1 MSRSKLFSKNS
12 KRTGNR
18 SHGCRCSCICL
29 PAAESNR
36 YFHLLERHPYL
47 CSLFVCLLLN
57 ALYFG
62 GEAYLAQNAVLLETL
77 ALLAAGAAVLW
88 RLVRYQPQKK
98 PAAVCVSV
106 GYTLLV
112 LAGAWCYHEARHSGL
127 WVLVGGCAVLSG
139 LFWLTRKQYHNQRRR
154 VSLLLLGT
162 SFLLKFFYVCYTP
175 ITRRQ
180 HDVGKFGDADNHAGY
195 ITYLLQHHQLPDF
208 DPRGHW
214 QFYHPPLH
222 HMISALWL
230 WLSEHVFG
238 ISNAAAQ
245 ESLQTLSLFYA
256 MAIVITA
263 YRILRHFRLEGIALY
278 APLAV
283 VAFHPSFIL
292 FSGSI
297 NNDALSVVFILG
309 AVLWTLKWYEK
320 QTWEGIVKIAL
331 CIGLGMMTKLS
342 AAMVAIPVAAVFLV
356 VLIRQLRQ
364 RNWRILG
371 QFGGFAVI
379 CFPLGLWYPVRNLV
393 RFGVPL
399 TYVQE
404 MPENSVQ
411 YLGKQSFFSRILD
424 FSPHQVA
431 SVFEQWVQR
440 TGGSYNEYNP
450 LIALL
455 KNAMFGEYINEY
467 TLDCSLWRIL
477 TGVVLFWLNVVLA
490 AAAFAA
496 MLWLCGKREQTGGRL
511 PKLFLVLFYAVLMG
525 GFYQLSA
532 AEPFTCSMNYRYIT
546 PTCVIGAVFLGLA
559 FQRLRNGKKPVC
571 RWLCGIGWTL
581 CGCFAAC
588 AAAFYIGLGLIS

>member
-1 MSRSKLFSKNS
+1 
-12 KRTGNR
+12 
-18 SHGCRCSCICL
+18 
-29 PAAESNR
+29 
-36 YFHLLERHPYL
+36 
-47 CSLFVCLLLN
+47 
-57 ALYFG
+57 
-62 GEAYLAQNAVLLETL
+62 
-77 ALLAAGAAVLW
+77 
-88 RLVRYQPQKK
+88 
-98 PAAVCVSV
+98 
-106 GYTLLV
+106 
-112 LAGAWCYHEARHSGL
+112 
-127 WVLVGGCAVLSG
+127 
-139 LFWLTRKQYHNQRRR
+139 
-154 VSLLLLGT
+154 
-162 SFLLKFFYVCYTP
+162 
-175 ITRRQ
+175 
-180 HDVGKFGDADNHAGY
+180 
-195 ITYLLQHHQLPDF
+195 
-208 DPRGHW
+208 
-214 QFYHPPLH
+214 
-222 HMISALWL
+222 MISALWL

-263 YRILRHFRLEGIALY
+263 YRILRHFRLEGMALY
-278 APLAV
+278 VPLAV

-356 VLIRQLRQ
+356 VLARQLRQ

-371 QFGGFAVI
+371 QLGGFAVI

-411 YLGKQSFFSRILD
+411 YLGEQLFLSRILD

-477 TGVVLFWLNVVLA
+477 TGVVLFRLNVVLA
-490 AAAFAA
+490 AAALAA
-496 MLWLCGKREQTGGRL
+496 MLWLCGKRVQRSVRMPPIQIMVCTAAEAVSG
-511 PKLFLVLFYAVLMG
+511 AVLRG
-525 GFYQLSA
+525 ADGRILSA
-532 AEPFTCSMNYRYIT
+532 FRGGTFYLFHELPLYYADLCHRGS
-546 PTCVIGAVFLGLA
+546 VSGAGIPAAPERKKARVPLALRHRLDVVRLLRGMCGGVLHRAGVGQLGKWENRQGTGSAGFL
-559 FQRLRNGKKPVC
+559 FHVKQ
-571 RWLCGIGWTL
+571 
-581 CGCFAAC
+581 
-588 AAAFYIGLGLIS
+588 

>member
-62 GEAYLAQNAVLLETL
+62 GEAYLAQNAVLLATL

-263 YRILRHFRLEGIALY
+263 YRILRHFRLEGMALY

-356 VLIRQLRQ
+356 VLVRQLRQ

-399 TYVQE
+399 NYVQE
-404 MPENSVQ
+404 MSVKSDQ
-411 YLGKQSFFSRILD
+411 YLGDQSFLSRVLD

-431 SVFEQWVQR
+431 KVFEQWLHYDAS
-440 TGGSYNEYNP
+440 GYNEYNP
-450 LIALL
+450 LITLL
-455 KNAMFGEYINEY
+455 KNAVFGEYINQY
-467 TLDCSLWRIL
+467 TVDGQPLAFSL
-477 TGVVLFWLNVVLA
+477 GVALFWTEVLLA

-496 MLWLCGKREQTGGRL
+496 MVWMFWRRHKTLGRL
-511 PKLFLVLFYAVLMG
+511 PGLFLAGFYGVLLFS
-525 GFYQLSA
+525 FYQLAASA
-532 AEPFTCSMNYRYIT
+532 PFTCSMNYRYIT

-559 FQRLRNGKKPVC
+559 FQRLRQIEKPVC
-571 RWLCGIGWTL
+571 RWLYRIGYAL
-581 CGCFAAC
+581 CGGFAVFAAL
-588 AAAFYIGLGLIS
+588 FYVKLGMIS

>member
-1 MSRSKLFSKNS
+1 M
-12 KRTGNR
+12 
-18 SHGCRCSCICL
+18 
-29 PAAESNR
+29 
-36 YFHLLERHPYL
+36 
-47 CSLFVCLLLN
+47 CLLLN

-106 GYTLLV
+106 VYTLLV

-263 YRILRHFRLEGIALY
+263 YRILRHFRLEGMALY
-278 APLAV
+278 VPLAV
-283 VAFHPSFIL
+283 VAFHPGFIL

-320 QTWEGIVKIAL
+320 QTWGGHRENCPLHRAGHDDKA
-331 CIGLGMMTKLS
+331 
-342 AAMVAIPVAAVFLV
+342 
-356 VLIRQLRQ
+356 
-364 RNWRILG
+364 
-371 QFGGFAVI
+371 FGGNGGNTGGGGLSGGAGTAAAAEKLADPRAVRRI
-379 CFPLGLWYPVRNLV
+379 CSDLFPAGTVVSGAESGAVRRTADLCAGNA
-393 RFGVPL
+393 
-399 TYVQE
+399 
-404 MPENSVQ
+404 
-411 YLGKQSFFSRILD
+411 GKLCAVSGEQSFFSRILD

-532 AEPFTCSMNYRYIT
+532 AEP
-546 PTCVIGAVFLGLA
+546 L
-559 FQRLRNGKKPVC
+559 PVP
-571 RWLCGIGWTL
+571 
-581 CGCFAAC
+581 
-588 AAAFYIGLGLIS
+588 

>member
-47 CSLFVCLLLN
+47 CSLFLCLLLN

-106 GYTLLV
+106 VYTLLV

-263 YRILRHFRLEGIALY
+263 YRILRHFRLEGMALY

-283 VAFHPSFIL
+283 VAFHPGFIL
-292 FSGSI
+292 FSGTSRCG
-297 NNDALSVVFILG
+297 DQSVDSHPETDGHGIDEILDR
-309 AVLWTLKWYEK
+309 KY
-320 QTWEGIVKIAL
+320 Q
-331 CIGLGMMTKLS
+331 
-342 AAMVAIPVAAVFLV
+342 
-356 VLIRQLRQ
+356 RQ
-364 RNWRILG
+364 RFHGILADPG
-371 QFGGFAVI
+371 NKITVYYI
-379 CFPLGLWYPVRNLV
+379 I
-393 RFGVPL
+393 
-399 TYVQE
+399 E
-404 MPENSVQ
+404 
-411 YLGKQSFFSRILD
+411 
-424 FSPHQVA
+424 
-431 SVFEQWVQR
+431 
-440 TGGSYNEYNP
+440 
-450 LIALL
+450 LL
-455 KNAMFGEYINEY
+455 KYHAQKH
-467 TLDCSLWRIL
+467 R
-477 TGVVLFWLNVVLA
+477 
-490 AAAFAA
+490 
-496 MLWLCGKREQTGGRL
+496 
-511 PKLFLVLFYAVLMG
+511 
-525 GFYQLSA
+525 
-532 AEPFTCSMNYRYIT
+532 YRKA
-546 PTCVIGAVFLGLA
+546 P
-559 FQRLRNGKKPVC
+559 
-571 RWLCGIGWTL
+571 
-581 CGCFAAC
+581 
-588 AAAFYIGLGLIS
+588 

>member
-98 PAAVCVSV
+98 PTAVCVSV
-106 GYTLLV
+106 VYTLLV

-245 ESLQTLSLFYA
+245 ESLQTLPLFYA

-263 YRILRHFRLEGIALY
+263 YRILRHFRLEGMALY
-278 APLAV
+278 VPLAV

-320 QTWEGIVKIAL
+320 QTWESIVKIAL

-356 VLIRQLRQ
+356 VLARQLRQ

-371 QFGGFAVI
+371 QLGGFAVI

-411 YLGKQSFFSRILD
+411 YLGEQSCL
-424 FSPHQVA
+424 
-431 SVFEQWVQR
+431 
-440 TGGSYNEYNP
+440 
-450 LIALL
+450 
-455 KNAMFGEYINEY
+455 
-467 TLDCSLWRIL
+467 
-477 TGVVLFWLNVVLA
+477 
-490 AAAFAA
+490 
-496 MLWLCGKREQTGGRL
+496 
-511 PKLFLVLFYAVLMG
+511 
-525 GFYQLSA
+525 
-532 AEPFTCSMNYRYIT
+532 
-546 PTCVIGAVFLGLA
+546 
-559 FQRLRNGKKPVC
+559 
-571 RWLCGIGWTL
+571 
-581 CGCFAAC
+581 
-588 AAAFYIGLGLIS
+588 

>member
-106 GYTLLV
+106 VYTLLV

-180 HDVGKFGDADNHAGY
+180 HDVGKFGDTDNHAGY

-245 ESLQTLSLFYA
+245 ESLQTLSCSRRWQTSPYA
-256 MAIVITA
+256 Q
-263 YRILRHFRLEGIALY
+263 
-278 APLAV
+278 
-283 VAFHPSFIL
+283 
-292 FSGSI
+292 
-297 NNDALSVVFILG
+297 SV
-309 AVLWTLKWYEK
+309 
-320 QTWEGIVKIAL
+320 
-331 CIGLGMMTKLS
+331 
-342 AAMVAIPVAAVFLV
+342 
-356 VLIRQLRQ
+356 
-364 RNWRILG
+364 
-371 QFGGFAVI
+371 
-379 CFPLGLWYPVRNLV
+379 
-393 RFGVPL
+393 
-399 TYVQE
+399 
-404 MPENSVQ
+404 
-411 YLGKQSFFSRILD
+411 GK
-424 FSPHQVA
+424 
-431 SVFEQWVQR
+431 
-440 TGGSYNEYNP
+440 
-450 LIALL
+450 
-455 KNAMFGEYINEY
+455 
-467 TLDCSLWRIL
+467 
-477 TGVVLFWLNVVLA
+477 
-490 AAAFAA
+490 
-496 MLWLCGKREQTGGRL
+496 
-511 PKLFLVLFYAVLMG
+511 
-525 GFYQLSA
+525 
-532 AEPFTCSMNYRYIT
+532 
-546 PTCVIGAVFLGLA
+546 
-559 FQRLRNGKKPVC
+559 
-571 RWLCGIGWTL
+571 
-581 CGCFAAC
+581 
-588 AAAFYIGLGLIS
+588 

>member
-98 PAAVCVSV
+98 PTAVCVSV
-106 GYTLLV
+106 VYTLLV

-245 ESLQTLSLFYA
+245 ESLQTLPLFYA

-263 YRILRHFRLEGIALY
+263 YRILRHFRLEGMALY
-278 APLAV
+278 VPLAV

-320 QTWEGIVKIAL
+320 QTWESIVKIAL

-342 AAMVAIPVAAVFLV
+342 AAMVAIPVAGTTAAAEKLADPRAARRICSDLFPAGTVVSGAESGAVRRTADLCAGNAGKLCAVSGGTVVFLTDPGLFAASGGKRFRTV
-356 VLIRQLRQ
+356 GTANRRQLQ
-364 RNWRILG
+364 R
-371 QFGGFAVI
+371 V
-379 CFPLGLWYPVRNLV
+379 
-393 RFGVPL
+393 
-399 TYVQE
+399 
-404 MPENSVQ
+404 
-411 YLGKQSFFSRILD
+411 
-424 FSPHQVA
+424 
-431 SVFEQWVQR
+431 
-440 TGGSYNEYNP
+440 
-450 LIALL
+450 
-455 KNAMFGEYINEY
+455 
-467 TLDCSLWRIL
+467 
-477 TGVVLFWLNVVLA
+477 
-490 AAAFAA
+490 
-496 MLWLCGKREQTGGRL
+496 
-511 PKLFLVLFYAVLMG
+511 
-525 GFYQLSA
+525 
-532 AEPFTCSMNYRYIT
+532 
-546 PTCVIGAVFLGLA
+546 
-559 FQRLRNGKKPVC
+559 
-571 RWLCGIGWTL
+571 
-581 CGCFAAC
+581 
-588 AAAFYIGLGLIS
+588 